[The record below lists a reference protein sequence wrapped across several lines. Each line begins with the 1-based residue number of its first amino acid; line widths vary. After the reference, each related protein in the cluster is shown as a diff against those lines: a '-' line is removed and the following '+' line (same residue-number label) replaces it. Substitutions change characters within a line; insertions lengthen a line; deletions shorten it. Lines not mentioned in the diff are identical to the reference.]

1 MRYPFTVEVMKES
14 ILELL
19 ASVITF
25 KQFIY
30 SLAFMLTRL
39 VDGEDDA
46 CRQHPHEN
54 RWDADGRACNHGTH
68 RGAGQQPRW
77 GDDGC

>member
-19 ASVITF
+19 TSVITF

-39 VDGEDDA
+39 VDGENEA
-46 CRQHPHEN
+46 CRQHPDEYG
-54 RWDADGRACNHGTH
+54 WDAEWRACHHGTY
-68 RGAGQQPRW
+68 RGAG
-77 GDDGC
+77 